1 MSQPAVQECN
11 AATAVLDELK
21 AAGVAVEVVD
31 GRLRLSPPSSVD
43 AALRGRV
50 AAHKA
55 GILAIL
61 ATRPDPA
68 ELWRRVIEDVAEK
81 LRLPPDVLEAAR
93 RARVKWR

>member
-1 MSQPAVQECN
+1 MSQPAVPDCN

-21 AAGVAVEVVD
+21 AAGVAVEAVE

-50 AAHKA
+50 AAQKA

-61 ATRPDPA
+61 ASRPDPV
-68 ELWRRVIEDVAEK
+68 ELWRRVIEDVAESLK
-81 LRLPPDVLEAAR
+81 LPPEVLEAAR
-93 RARVKWR
+93 QATVKWR